1 MKRALNINSLVL
13 LGILLCYAWPA
24 HAIVVRTGVDPNS
37 VVIPGDN
44 DFFGALSMSGVV
56 EVTNNVESCSGAL
69 IGNFSVLTAGHCV
82 TSAFGAGL
90 YTHPQVTFL
99 VPGGYVVQ
107 DVSSIAVDPTWN
119 GDFSLGGDLAVMQ
132 LSQAAPAS
140 ATRYSLYTGM
150 ALPTSSPIVL
160 AGFGLSGTG
169 DAGANGYG
177 YGSLRAGTNEY
188 AVTGASFGWS
198 SNVLIGQF
206 YDVNHPS
213 TNGLGLASPYSSS
226 DEVTTAFGDSGGP
239 TFYNGQI
246 IGVHDVLICLTPKG
260 SESCSVPPSVSIYND
275 SFYGQLWGDVSVAGN
290 AAFIEGV
297 PEPRS
302 AVLTMLGLS
311 LAGWRRWRSRG
322 NRSRSSSH

>member
-1 MKRALNINSLVL
+1 MKRVLIINRLVL
-13 LGILLCYAWPA
+13 LGILLCCARPT
-24 HAIVVRTGVDPNS
+24 HAIVVRAGVDPNS

-56 EVTNNVESCSGAL
+56 VVTTSFGSCSGAL
-69 IGNFSVLTAGHCV
+69 IGDFSVLTAGHCV

-90 YTHPQVTFL
+90 YDHPQVTFL
-99 VPGGYVVQ
+99 QPGGGTIR
-107 DVSSIAVDPTWN
+107 DVSSVAVDPLWT
-119 GDFSLGGDLAVMQ
+119 GSFSLGGDLAVMQ

-169 DAGANGYG
+169 NTGANGYAFG
-177 YGSLRAGTNEY
+177 YLRAGTNEY

-198 SNVLIGQF
+198 SNLLIGQF
-206 YDVNHPS
+206 YDVNNPS
-213 TNGLGLASPYSSS
+213 TNALGLTSPYSSG

-246 IGVHDVLICLTPKG
+246 IGVHDVLICLTPKD
-260 SESCSVPPSVSIYND
+260 SETCSTPPSVSIYND
-275 SFYGQLWGDVSVAGN
+275 SFYGELWGDVSVAGN

-297 PEPRS
+297 PEPRP
-302 AVLTMLGLS
+302 AVLMLLGLS
-311 LAGWRRWRSRG
+311 LAGWRRLRSRG
-322 NRSRSSSH
+322 NRATG

>member
-69 IGNFSVLTAGHCV
+69 IGNFSVLTAGHYV

-169 DAGANGYG
+169 TTGANAR
-177 YGSLRAGTNEY
+177 LL
-188 AVTGASFGWS
+188 V
-198 SNVLIGQF
+198 
-206 YDVNHPS
+206 D
-213 TNGLGLASPYSSS
+213 
-226 DEVTTAFGDSGGP
+226 
-239 TFYNGQI
+239 
-246 IGVHDVLICLTPKG
+246 
-260 SESCSVPPSVSIYND
+260 
-275 SFYGQLWGDVSVAGN
+275 
-290 AAFIEGV
+290 
-297 PEPRS
+297 
-302 AVLTMLGLS
+302 
-311 LAGWRRWRSRG
+311 
-322 NRSRSSSH
+322 